1 MAFLSKT
8 ITYQSD
14 LDSIYKKYTK
24 HYNTIDAYGS
34 CDTYRIECFSEGG
47 PSEQHRQAL
56 TDLEKLKLDE
66 EYAKL
71 SAMLKRLCLVIAKK
85 I

>member
-8 ITYQSD
+8 IAYQSD

-34 CDTYRIECFSEGG
+34 CDTYRIECFSEG
-47 PSEQHRQAL
+47 PSEKRKQAL

-71 SAMLKRLCLVIAKK
+71 GAMLKRLCLVITKK